1 GSKYRFAAG
10 LRERLVK
17 SGPVALRWQGYRIW
31 PGLNICTGDSMPYKK
46 ELLGQ
51 STSIFVKVIFHILA
65 GAADGACDGDAQV
78 QSDPAISHRSQPV
91 PQNGRF

>member
-1 GSKYRFAAG
+1 
-10 LRERLVK
+10 
-17 SGPVALRWQGYRIW
+17 
-31 PGLNICTGDSMPYKK
+31 MPYKK